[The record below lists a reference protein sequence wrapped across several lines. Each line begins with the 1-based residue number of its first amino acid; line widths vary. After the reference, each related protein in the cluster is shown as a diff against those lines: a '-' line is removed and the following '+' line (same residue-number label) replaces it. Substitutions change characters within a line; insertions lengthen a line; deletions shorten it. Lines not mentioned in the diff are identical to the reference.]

1 MSIHSEPFVSFVIP
15 TYNAQKYLD
24 KCLASIRKQD
34 YPKDKMEILV
44 IDGGSTDETLSKA
57 RNYNVKI
64 LENPFR
70 DAESGKSI
78 GIQASKGEIIALVD
92 ADNELVEK
100 YWLKSMVTPLI
111 ENSSIFGVESPWYIK
126 KGDPS
131 INQYVTLLRIADPVA
146 RRLHPKMNVE
156 DRKDY
161 IIYSMQ
167 TGQTPVVGANG
178 FLWRKKLIK
187 LIDMY
192 KPKFEEVNYVSLMVS
207 KGFFSYARVK
217 NVGIYHN
224 YCTSIINYIKKRL
237 KIGRKF
243 MQRKEKKQETWVDQ
257 SKNTSFILAVLYNI
271 SIILPLIEAINEY
284 KKTKNIAWFWHPFI
298 SLIAVLAYAYTYF
311 EAKIKLIFRE

>member
-1 MSIHSEPFVSFVIP
+1 MIMSLPFISFIIP

-24 KCLASIRKQD
+24 KCLDSVKKQD
-34 YPKDKMEILV
+34 YPKDKMEVLV
-44 IDGGSTDETLSKA
+44 VDGGSIDGTLSIA
-57 RNYNVKI
+57 RKYGAGI
-64 LENPFR
+64 LNNPYR

-100 YWLKSMVTPLI
+100 NWLKSMVKPLI
-111 ENSSIFGVESPWYIK
+111 ENLSIFGVESPWYIK

-146 RRLHPKMNVE
+146 RRLHPKMKVE
-156 DRKDY
+156 DRADY

-192 KPKFEEVNYVSLMVS
+192 KPKFEEVNYVSLMVNN
-207 KGFFSYARVK
+207 GFFSYARAK

-224 YCTSIINYIKKRL
+224 YCTSILNYIQKRL

-257 SKNTSFILAVLYNI
+257 SKNTSFIGAVLYNI
-271 SIILPLIEAINEY
+271 SIIFPLIEAITEY
-284 KKTKNIAWFWHPFI
+284 RKSKNTAWFWHPFI
-298 SLIAVLAYAYTYF
+298 SFLTVVVYGYSF
-311 EAKIKLIFRE
+311 VESKIKHF

>member
-1 MSIHSEPFVSFVIP
+1 MEEKKRSLPFISIIMP
-15 TYNAQKYLD
+15 TFNAQKFITQALE
-24 KCLASIRKQD
+24 SINKQN
-34 YPKDKMEILV
+34 YPKDKTEILIV
-44 IDGGSTDETLSKA
+44 DGGSTDKTLSIAK
-57 RNYNVKI
+57 RYNAKI
-64 LENPFR
+64 LKNPFR

-92 ADNELVEK
+92 ADNELVEDS
-100 YWLKSMVTPLI
+100 WLKSMVKPLM
-111 ENSSIFGVESPWYIK
+111 ENPSIFGVESPWYIK

-131 INQYVTLLRIADPVA
+131 INQYVTLLKIADPIA

-156 DRKDY
+156 DKKDY

-207 KGFFSYARVK
+207 KGFFSYARLK

-224 YCTSIINYIKKRL
+224 YCTSIVNYIKKRL

-284 KKTKNIAWFWHPFI
+284 RKTKNIAWFWHPFI
-298 SLIAVLAYAYTYF
+298 SFLTVIVYTYSF
-311 EAKIKLIFRE
+311 IESKVKRI